1 MLLGRAANSN
11 LPDRSVV
18 IKPGSTVVTW
28 GKGEYLKE
36 AEKQLS
42 FENAYK
48 KVRIT
53 EKDQVELVEK
63 GNKLLT

>member
-11 LPDRSVV
+11 LPDRSVA

-28 GKGEYLKE
+28 GKSEYLKE

-53 EKDQVELVEK
+53 EKD
-63 GNKLLT
+63 